1 MREGGVV
8 TSPWQHAFFELE
20 DTIYDLPRVLNILRS
35 VHECA
40 DLFGE
45 VEAKEAMSFALDQSY
60 LRVVKFTETYKRL
73 SEEAMQQSRGQETTL
88 PRVEP
93 DVWATG

>member
-1 MREGGVV
+1 MS
-8 TSPWQHAFFELE
+8 SPWQHAFFELE
-20 DTIYDLPRVLNILRS
+20 DTIHDLLRILNILRS

-45 VEAKEAMSFALDQSY
+45 VEAKEAMTLALDQSY
-60 LRVVKFTETYKRL
+60 LRMVKLTETYKQL
-73 SEEAMQQSRGQETTL
+73 SEEAMQQSPRQETTL